1 MASSYNSQHQAIVIG
16 TIAAK
21 MSGQLRSGTLANFI
35 VQIIQYSV
43 ICISQDK
50 QTEKKYKRNMSR
62 GFVTFTF
69 VGCSVLVLSNI
80 KDIAKYS
87 IPLSTKFIDDY

>member
-1 MASSYNSQHQAIVIG
+1 M
-16 TIAAK
+16 
-21 MSGQLRSGTLANFI
+21 
-35 VQIIQYSV
+35 
-43 ICISQDK
+43 
-50 QTEKKYKRNMSR
+50 
-62 GFVTFTF
+62 TFTF

>member
-1 MASSYNSQHQAIVIG
+1 MAPGYNSQHQAIVIG

-50 QTEKKYKRNMSR
+50 QTEKKM
-62 GFVTFTF
+62 
-69 VGCSVLVLSNI
+69 
-80 KDIAKYS
+80 
-87 IPLSTKFIDDY
+87 